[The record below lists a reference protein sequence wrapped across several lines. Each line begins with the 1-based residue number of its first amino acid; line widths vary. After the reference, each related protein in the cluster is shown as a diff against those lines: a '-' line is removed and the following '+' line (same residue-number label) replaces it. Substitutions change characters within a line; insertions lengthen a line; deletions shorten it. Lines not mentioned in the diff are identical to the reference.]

1 MPILTVDGLSYT
13 YGGAKEQALRDIS
26 LAVDAGEWVV
36 LQGITGSGKSTLL
49 KTITGAC
56 PEFYG
61 GTIVGT
67 VAVTGKPVHQMNTAE
82 RLQTIGFVG
91 QDPEGQSVYAAADR
105 EVAFALE
112 NLGTTE
118 TDMSWRVAEALELV
132 GLSGSAHRLTSELS
146 GGERQRLALAAALV
160 HQPRILL
167 LDEPTSQLDPL
178 AAQDLLDHLRRL
190 QHDFGMTIILSEHRL
205 DAVYSLADRV
215 VYLDAGQV
223 QFFGAAREA
232 ARWTRKH
239 RGPQAPS
246 LVRLFPNSDAPILS
260 VREGRG
266 RLETSEMLPSDA
278 GKESDSGSTGELQIA
293 PSDEHLVE
301 LAPMSDRSRFAM
313 MSEMPPFVS
322 VQKATVVYPGAA
334 TYALRSCSLTVLR
347 GVITAVIGPNGSGK
361 STLLRLLAGLIKP
374 GRGKV
379 ILHSRDARVGY
390 LPQKPSELF
399 SQLTVTEELR
409 LGLKLQ
415 HRPESEIESRMQDVV
430 HNFEMEE
437 LLPRVPR
444 DLSGGEQMRVAI
456 ASVLMDDP
464 TLLLL
469 DEPTRGLDAEQKG
482 RVGELLRTLTRQGV
496 TIILVSHDMEFVA
509 EVADNVVFL
518 FEGASTLE
526 GTARQVFAK
535 ALYFSP
541 PMARVFRGFDDTVLS
556 LSDAI
561 KKGWAK

>member
-26 LAVDAGEWVV
+26 LAVEVGEWVV

-67 VAVTGKPVHQMNTAE
+67 VAVTGRPVHQMSTAE

-91 QDPEGQSVYAAADR
+91 QDPEAQSVYAAADR

-112 NLGTTE
+112 NLGTSE
-118 TDMSWRVAEALELV
+118 ADMSWRVAEALELV

-190 QHDFGMTIILSEHRL
+190 QHDFGMTIMLSEHRL

-215 VYLDAGQV
+215 VYLDGGQV
-223 QFFGAAREA
+223 QFSGSAREA

-239 RGPQAPS
+239 RLSQAPS

-266 RLETSEMLPSDA
+266 RLETETSEMLPFGA
-278 GKESDSGSTGELQIA
+278 REESDSNSTAELQIA
-293 PSDEHLVE
+293 SSDEHPVE
-301 LAPMSDRSRFAM
+301 PASMSDRS
-313 MSEMPPFVS
+313 PFLS
-322 VQKATVVYPGAA
+322 VQKATVIYPGAA
-334 TYALRSCSLTVLR
+334 TSALRSCSLTVPR

-361 STLLRLLAGLIKP
+361 STLLRLLAGLVKP

-379 ILHSRDARVGY
+379 VVHSRDARVGY
-390 LPQKPSELF
+390 LPQKPSDLF
-399 SQLTVTEELR
+399 SQLTVKEELR

-415 HRPESEIESRMQDVV
+415 HRPETEIESRMQGVV
-430 HNFEMEE
+430 QNLGMED
-437 LLPRVPR
+437 LLRRVPR

-456 ASVLMDDP
+456 ASILMDDP

-469 DEPTRGLDAEQKG
+469 DEPTRGLDAKQKG
-482 RVGELLRTLTRQGV
+482 RVGELLRSLTRQDV
-496 TIILVSHDMEFVA
+496 TIVLVSHDMELVADVA
-509 EVADNVVFL
+509 ENVVFL
-518 FEGASTLE
+518 FDGTSTLE

-541 PMARVFRGFDDTVLS
+541 PVARVFRGFDDTVLS

-561 KKGWAK
+561 RKGWAK